1 MLIRTPLA
9 VLLRRQ
15 PRLLLGC
22 VFFGVGIA
30 FLVLADLGLPPWDV
44 LHQGL
49 DEKLPL
55 SYGVVT
61 IVVSAIVLLAVI
73 ALREPIGMGTVIN
86 VVVIGFVI
94 DGVFAIMDT
103 PDSLALRIL
112 LMLSGPALIAVG
124 SGLYLGTRLGPG
136 PRDGLMTALHRRGV
150 PIWLG
155 RTCIEGTV
163 FVVGIVLGGTIGA
176 GTVWYLVSIGPMVQL
191 ALRRLAMGP
200 DRDPA

>member
-1 MLIRTPLA
+1 MLLA
-9 VLLRRQ
+9 RQ

-22 VFFGVGIA
+22 LFFGVGIA

-49 DEKLPL
+49 DQKLPL

-61 IVVSAIVLLAVI
+61 IVVSAVVLLVVL
-73 ALREPIGMGTVIN
+73 ALREPIGWGTVIN

-94 DGVFAIMDT
+94 DGVFAVMDT
-103 PDSLALRIL
+103 PGSLGPRVL
-112 LMLSGPALIAVG
+112 LMLAGPVLIAIG

-150 PIWLG
+150 AIWLG
-155 RTCIEGTV
+155 RSVIEGTV
-163 FVVGIVLGGTIGA
+163 FVVGILLGGTIGV
-176 GTVWYLVSIGPMVQL
+176 GTVWYLVSIGPLVQL
-191 ALRRLAMGP
+191 AMRRLAMRP
-200 DRDPA
+200 DAAGAR

>member
-1 MLIRTPLA
+1 MLIRTPLR
-9 VLLRRQ
+9 VLLARQ

-22 VFFGVGIA
+22 LFFGVGIA

-61 IVVSAIVLLAVI
+61 IVVSAVVLLVVI
-73 ALREPIGMGTVIN
+73 ALREPIGWGTVIN

-94 DGVFAIMDT
+94 DGVFAVVDT
-103 PDSLALRIL
+103 PGSLGLRVL
-112 LMLSGPALIAVG
+112 LMLAGTVLIAIG

-150 PIWLG
+150 AIWLG
-155 RTCIEGTV
+155 RSVIEGTV
-163 FVVGIVLGGTIGA
+163 FVVGIVLGGTIGI
-176 GTVWYLVSIGPMVQL
+176 GTVWYLVSIGPLVQL
-191 ALRRLAMGP
+191 AMRRLALGP
-200 DRDPA
+200 DRP